1 MRTSSKTFLISV
13 SLSAMVSVLLLGST
27 AGALAW
33 YNYVTRATTVYK
45 GTSINRSEQLQA
57 GIIDE
62 YNYFKLSDLN
72 RLNLVKEH
80 IDDHDI
86 VFAAPGSG
94 LTSDAISHYL
104 SKAGYAQNKLPPVT
118 SRNRAANDEL
128 DLYKSLTSKYSLNT
142 DPASTSDYVFVPFAF
157 KVLDGNDAA
166 VVNQQ
171 IWVTALEAV
180 SSGGVDTHKGIRTY
194 FENVTAGTHFLVNPS
209 SEEGAS
215 DARKTKVAGS
225 LDLDADGFYDYDLS
239 TSREI
244 IYGDYDH
251 ESAAYSASKYVASET
266 DVPVDV
272 NGAGSTTAS
281 TFVAKHRDGIYTIDM
296 DALDPKY
303 AYYETLATIRPIEG
317 EGGVFSGG
325 KPVAVTNSN
334 GIGYTN
340 LTVYLEGW
348 DFAVIDRII
357 NTSFNLGI
365 QFEVDRQS

>member
-1 MRTSSKTFLISV
+1 MRTSSKSFLISI

-57 GIIDE
+57 GIVDDH
-62 YNYFKLSDLN
+62 NYFKTSDLN
-72 RLNLVKEH
+72 KYSLVKEH

-94 LTSDAISHYL
+94 LTSDVINFYL
-104 SKAGYAQNKLPPVT
+104 GKAGYATNKLPPVT
-118 SRNRAANDEL
+118 SREYAINDSL
-128 DLYKSLTSKYSLNT
+128 TLYRSLTSKYSINT
-142 DPASTSDYVFVPFAF
+142 DPAPISEYVCVPFAF
-157 KVLDGNDAA
+157 KILDAND
-166 VVNQQ
+166 VPVNNQG

-194 FENVTAGTHFLVNPS
+194 FENVNAGTHFLVNPS
-209 SEEGAS
+209 SEEGSS

-225 LDLDADGFYDYDLS
+225 LDLDADGFFDYDFD
-239 TSREI
+239 TKREI
-244 IYGDYDH
+244 IYGDYDTT
-251 ESAAYSASKYVASET
+251 SAAYSSTPYVASET
-266 DVPVDV
+266 DVPVDA
-272 NGAGSTTAS
+272 NGSGSTTAS
-281 TFVAKHRDGIYTIDM
+281 TFVAKHHDGAYTIDM
-296 DALDPKY
+296 TELDPDY
-303 AYYETLATIRPIEG
+303 ACYDTLATIRPVEG
-317 EGGVFSGG
+317 EGGVFSAG
-325 KPVAVTNSN
+325 KPVSITNSN

-340 LTVYLEGW
+340 LTVFLEGW